1 MIRNEES
8 CKASSCCQWNTW
20 EEGEASFNGQG
31 RCWSDIGRK
40 MCNDMFFAEKNV
52 GSITSRQNCGLGKV
66 WSERRQRC
74 VRKFGE
80 EENIGSD
87 SSKDDKKD
95 KKDKDGKKKDDK
107 KDKDGKKKD
116 KDRDGKKKDEDRVGQ
131 FYFNGEEYCERHDM
145 IRNEE
150 RCRES
155 SCCHW
160 NDYEEG
166 EASFNGQ
173 GRCWSDIGT
182 DTCIDMHVV
191 NGEEYC
197 ERHDMLR
204 NEERCR
210 ASSCCQ
216 WNDWEEGDASF
227 NGHGRCWSN
236 IGTETCTDMFS
247 AHSSNRNSYGNRDFY
262 GNRDSYGHRNFHGD
276 RDFLNGENYCES
288 SFMLQDEESC
298 KASSCCHWNTWE
310 NGEASFNGQGR
321 CWSDI
326 GTEMCTDMSV
336 DHRNNFYRNPYRN
349 NFRDSYRNNF
359 YRDSYR
365 NNFYRDSYR
374 NFYGNR
380 NHYGSGMNAVGRR
393 HTIMDTEESV
403 GSNSRASCMDRCQR
417 RGDDQM
423 DCQRRCE
430 SEESMSGRGRDVYR
444 NRDYYGNRDFF
455 GNQNFYRNH
464 NMYGEEYGMQ
474 RKCYNEYW

>member
-1 MIRNEES
+1 MGVAGVTLEE
-8 CKASSCCQWNTW
+8 
-20 EEGEASFNGQG
+20 
-31 RCWSDIGRK
+31 RCAMTCSLQRK
-40 MCNDMFFAEKNV
+40 MSVPSLAVKIADLVKFGVSVDKDACENLEKRKISV
-52 GSITSRQNCGLGKV
+52 RIHRKMTKRTRRTRTEKRKMTKRTRM
-66 WSERRQRC
+66 ERRKTRTGTER
-74 VRKFGE
+74 RKMRTAL
-80 EENIGSD
+80 
-87 SSKDDKKD
+87 DKKD

-227 NGHGRCWSN
+227 NG
-236 IGTETCTDMFS
+236 
-247 AHSSNRNSYGNRDFY
+247 
-262 GNRDSYGHRNFHGD
+262 
-276 RDFLNGENYCES
+276 
-288 SFMLQDEESC
+288 
-298 KASSCCHWNTWE
+298 
-310 NGEASFNGQGR
+310 QG
-321 CWSDI
+321 
-326 GTEMCTDMSV
+326 
-336 DHRNNFYRNPYRN
+336 
-349 NFRDSYRNNF
+349 
-359 YRDSYR
+359 
-365 NNFYRDSYR
+365 
-374 NFYGNR
+374 
-380 NHYGSGMNAVGRR
+380 
-393 HTIMDTEESV
+393 
-403 GSNSRASCMDRCQR
+403 
-417 RGDDQM
+417 
-423 DCQRRCE
+423 
-430 SEESMSGRGRDVYR
+430 
-444 NRDYYGNRDFF
+444 
-455 GNQNFYRNH
+455 
-464 NMYGEEYGMQ
+464 
-474 RKCYNEYW
+474 

>member
-182 DTCIDMHVV
+182 DTCMDMHIV

-216 WNDWEEGDASF
+216 WNDWQEGDASF
-227 NGHGRCWSN
+227 NGQGRCWSY
-236 IGTETCTDMFS
+236 IGTETCEDMFS
-247 AHSSNRNSYGNRDFY
+247 AHSSNQNSHGNRDFY
-262 GNRDSYGHRNFHGD
+262 GNRNFYRNEM
-276 RDFLNGENYCES
+276 NAEEYCES
-288 SFMLQDEESC
+288 QFMIRNEESC
-298 KASSCCHWNTWE
+298 KASSCCHWNNWEEGEASFDGEGRCWSDIGSEMCTDMSMDHWNKFYRDSNRNSYDDSNRNFYRNPYQNSMNGEEYCESNDMIRNEESCKASSCCQWNTWE
-310 NGEASFNGQGR
+310 EGEASFNGQGR

-326 GTEMCTDMSV
+326 GRNMCNDMFFAEK
-336 DHRNNFYRNPYRN
+336 N
-349 NFRDSYRNNF
+349 
-359 YRDSYR
+359 
-365 NNFYRDSYR
+365 
-374 NFYGNR
+374 
-380 NHYGSGMNAVGRR
+380 
-393 HTIMDTEESV
+393 V
-403 GSNSRASCMDRCQR
+403 GSITSRQNCGLGKVWSERRQRCVR
-417 RGDDQM
+417 KFR
-423 DCQRRCE
+423 
-430 SEESMSGRGRDVYR
+430 EE
-444 NRDYYGNRDFF
+444 
-455 GNQNFYRNH
+455 
-464 NMYGEEYGMQ
+464 
-474 RKCYNEYW
+474 